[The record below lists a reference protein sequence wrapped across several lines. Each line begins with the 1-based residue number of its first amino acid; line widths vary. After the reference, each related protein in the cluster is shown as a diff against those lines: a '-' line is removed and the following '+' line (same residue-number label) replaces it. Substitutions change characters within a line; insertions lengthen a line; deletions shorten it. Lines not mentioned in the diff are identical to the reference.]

1 MLRRI
6 AFITYGCVATVL
18 VLGLSLCA
26 IGFARDV
33 ASQTRLDWG
42 AAGRGTAL
50 LIAALL
56 LTAAVQHSVLVWVLL
71 ARSSGDGEPGAE
83 SGSDRRVST
92 LLPLRR
98 SKTSSVDA
106 SQVVASAIKAKFLL
120 LMLAPTVV
128 ALEIFRPVN

>member
-18 VLGLSLCA
+18 VLGLFLCA
-26 IGFARDV
+26 IGFAGDV
-33 ASQTRLDWG
+33 ASQKRLDWG
-42 AAGRGTAL
+42 AAGSGTAL

-56 LTAAVQHSVLVWVLL
+56 LTVAVQHSSMVWVLL
-71 ARSSGDGEPGAE
+71 ARRCGDGGPGAE
-83 SGSDRRVST
+83 SDSDRRASM

-128 ALEIFRPVN
+128 ALEILGR